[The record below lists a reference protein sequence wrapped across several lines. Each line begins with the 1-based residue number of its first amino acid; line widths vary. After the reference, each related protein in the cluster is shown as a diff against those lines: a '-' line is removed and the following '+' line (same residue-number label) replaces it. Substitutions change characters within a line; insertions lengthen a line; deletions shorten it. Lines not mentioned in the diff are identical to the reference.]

1 MTTNPD
7 DADVYEVAMAI
18 CADIKRQF
26 DGHPIPGFPPQI
38 DSWTATGG
46 VLECEQLAKAA
57 IAAYEKRRAEPRRK
71 SPKHIDDHV

>member
-7 DADVYEVAMAI
+7 DVNILDALEFYANDANYDHEGGI
-18 CADIKRQF
+18 CDSSLERDRGRQ
-26 DGHPIPGFPPQI
+26 
-38 DSWTATGG
+38 
-46 VLECEQLAKAA
+46 AKAA